1 MEDLSMV
8 NRWEAE
14 NGIINFVEGKTGNS
28 IVDLGKMHLHQL
40 SKQHALAR
48 FVMFWLSRLPLPGIS
63 RCSRAVADMVVALPA
78 L

>member
-1 MEDLSMV
+1 MDDLSMV

-14 NGIINFVEGKTGNS
+14 KVIISFVKGKTGES

-40 SKQHALAR
+40 SKQHALEGL
-48 FVMFWLSRLPLPGIS
+48 VMSWLSRMPLPSIS